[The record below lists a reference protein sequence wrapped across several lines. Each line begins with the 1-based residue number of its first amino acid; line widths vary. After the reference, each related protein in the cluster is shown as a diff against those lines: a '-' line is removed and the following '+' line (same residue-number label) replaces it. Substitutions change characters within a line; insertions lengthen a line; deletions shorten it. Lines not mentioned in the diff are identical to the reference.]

1 MPPDESMYPPEWLRI
16 AGKDL
21 ERVSRSLRDG
31 DPELTGFCLQQA
43 VEKYLKAFLLSR
55 GWKLQRTHNLEVLLD
70 AATASAPDLED
81 FRAVCQV
88 ITLYYMAER
97 YPSSLRAGL
106 TQEEIRRSLN
116 TVQGLID
123 RVRELV
129 P

>member
-31 DPELTGFCLQQA
+31 DPELAGFCLQQA

-70 AATASAPDLED
+70 AATAYAPDLED

-88 ITLYYMAER
+88 ITLY
-97 YPSSLRAGL
+97 
-106 TQEEIRRSLN
+106 
-116 TVQGLID
+116 
-123 RVRELV
+123 
-129 P
+129 